1 LRAAYFFIAR
11 DKGQITSEEF
21 LKIEAR
27 EKRPLSLH
35 SDLNWILYLG
45 IVLISTAV
53 GILIYKNIDTI
64 GHSVLVVVLGI
75 LIIACFSF
83 CLVRSHGYRHTKII
97 DNSIWSDYI
106 LLAGCLLLLIL
117 IGYLQFQFNVF
128 GNRWGL
134 ALFIPA
140 VLLFLSAYYF
150 DHLGVL
156 SLAITTLAAWAGVA
170 VTPTKLLKN
179 NDWSNETIMYTSLVL
194 SIFFITIAILSNLKN
209 IKAHFAFTYQNFGL
223 HLFYLATVSLILTSD
238 HTYLLWFAVIITCG
252 YFLFKNALAQNSFYL
267 VLVNSLYLYIVL
279 CIVVMRLLWSRN
291 NDPIYLSILYF
302 IITGFGYI
310 FFLIHFNKKLKGY
323 ERISGKSNV

>member
-1 LRAAYFFIAR
+1 MKAAYFFIPR

-21 LKIEAR
+21 LKIEER
-27 EKRPLSLH
+27 ERRPLSLH

-45 IVLISTAV
+45 IVLISSAV

-64 GHSVLVVVLGI
+64 GHSVLVVILGI

-83 CLVRSHGYRHTKII
+83 CFVKSHGYKHTKII
-97 DNSIWSDYI
+97 DNGIWSDYI
-106 LLAGCLLLLIL
+106 LLAGCLLLLTL

-128 GNRWGL
+128 GNSWGL

-140 VLLFLSAYYF
+140 VLLFLIAYYF

-170 VTPTKLLKN
+170 VTPMKLLKN
-179 NDWSNETIMYTSLVL
+179 NDWNNETIMHTSLIL
-194 SIFFITIAILSNLKN
+194 GIFFITIATISKLKK

-267 VLVNSLYLYIVL
+267 VLVNSLYLYIAL
-279 CIVVMRLLWSRN
+279 CIIVMRLLWAQQHE
-291 NDPIYLSILYF
+291 PIYTTILYF
-302 IITGFGYI
+302 IISGFGYI

-323 ERISGKSNV
+323 ERVSGKSNV